1 MGVSDFLQFRR
12 AGCTGVLIEL
22 PDLDTTLAMFEA
34 IVAAVFEGIEEII
47 PGART
52 LLVRFDPL
60 VISHD
65 DLVRLIS
72 GVELDRRA
80 QSVGQLIEIPVIY
93 DGEDLEFVASHL
105 GWTVEELIRRH
116 SAATFT
122 VAFTGFAPGFAYMTC
137 DDDQLDVPRR
147 NSPRV
152 RIPAGSVA
160 VAGPFCGVYPTDSP
174 GGWQLLGT
182 TPSMMWDLNRERAAL
197 LAPGDRVRFREVRKG
212 DCISAEAAAQAFSK
226 PRPKGSVGLQ
236 IISTDR
242 PALYQDAG
250 RPGLGNQGVS
260 ESGAADLAALRTA
273 NELLGNV
280 LDSVAVE
287 ITYGGFSLKA
297 GEPVT
302 CAVTGADVPIRIG
315 SAHGRT
321 VEVSPGV
328 AFALDAGDLL
338 TLGVP
343 LSGVR
348 SYLAIRGGFDVDR
361 VLGSRSTDT
370 LAKLGPAPIKAGDI
384 LLPANETCVSIYPYP
399 LAGTSLPCGSDLITI
414 DVVMG
419 PRTDWFTSESVSIF
433 FSQPWTATTESSR
446 VGIRLQGAQ
455 ALVRARQDELPSE
468 GTCAGSIQIPAS
480 GQPVLFLTDH
490 PLTGGYPVIAVVAS
504 HHLSLAAQIPI
515 GCKIHF
521 NPIVDFQV
529 IAKEQE

>member
-1 MGVSDFLQFRR
+1 
-12 AGCTGVLIEL
+12 VLIEL

-212 DCISAEAAAQAFSK
+212 DCISAEAAAVCKLFPRIVRPSIKMQDDQA
-226 PRPKGSVGLQ
+226 
-236 IISTDR
+236 
-242 PALYQDAG
+242 
-250 RPGLGNQGVS
+250 
-260 ESGAADLAALRTA
+260 
-273 NELLGNV
+273 
-280 LDSVAVE
+280 
-287 ITYGGFSLKA
+287 
-297 GEPVT
+297 
-302 CAVTGADVPIRIG
+302 
-315 SAHGRT
+315 
-321 VEVSPGV
+321 
-328 AFALDAGDLL
+328 
-338 TLGVP
+338 
-343 LSGVR
+343 
-348 SYLAIRGGFDVDR
+348 
-361 VLGSRSTDT
+361 
-370 LAKLGPAPIKAGDI
+370 
-384 LLPANETCVSIYPYP
+384 
-399 LAGTSLPCGSDLITI
+399 
-414 DVVMG
+414 
-419 PRTDWFTSESVSIF
+419 
-433 FSQPWTATTESSR
+433 
-446 VGIRLQGAQ
+446 
-455 ALVRARQDELPSE
+455 
-468 GTCAGSIQIPAS
+468 
-480 GQPVLFLTDH
+480 
-490 PLTGGYPVIAVVAS
+490 
-504 HHLSLAAQIPI
+504 
-515 GCKIHF
+515 
-521 NPIVDFQV
+521 
-529 IAKEQE
+529 